1 MSRLLLVEDEERLA
15 RSLAVGL
22 RDEGYAVDHA
32 RDGDEGL
39 WLAKAG
45 HHDALI
51 LDVRLPKR
59 SGLDLCRQLRAK
71 GSKTPILMLTACD
84 STDAVV
90 AGLDSG
96 ADDYLTKP
104 FEFAE
109 LLARVRALLRRG
121 SAGTSARLRVAD
133 LEIDTAARAVRRHG
147 RDVALTNTEFR
158 LLEYLMLHAG
168 AVQSRA
174 RLAAA
179 IWDDDLGPDS
189 NVLEVLVSSLRK
201 KIDRPPL
208 RPLIHTRRGAGYV
221 LSDGGA
227 A

>member
-1 MSRLLLVEDEERLA
+1 MRLA

-32 RDGDEGL
+32 RDGEEAL

-51 LDVRLPKR
+51 LDVRLPKK
-59 SGLDLCRQLRAK
+59 SGLDVCRSLRAK
-71 GSKTPILMLTACD
+71 GSTTPILMLTACD
-84 STDAVV
+84 STSAVV
-90 AGLDSG
+90 AGLDCG

-109 LLARVRALLRRG
+109 LLARVRALVRRG
-121 SAGTSARLRVAD
+121 SAGTSARLQVAD
-133 LEIDTAARAVRRHG
+133 LEVDTAARAVRRRG
-147 RDVALTNTEFR
+147 REVTLTNSEFR
-158 LLEYLMLHAG
+158 LLETLMLHAG

-201 KIDRPPL
+201 KIDRPHL

-221 LSDGGA
+221 LSDEGA